1 MFLDIVMRTQSIAL
15 RALSGSTR
23 RPPHQTNKKGELAIE
38 TREPIDL
45 TRDCAKRDD
54 IRELN
59 TALGITTKVAE
70 PKDKHGGE
78 EGVRRARCVDDLVTL
93 RHPPIGRLI
102 STIYAEACDDRS
114 RRQRVALRFIFGVG
128 ATSAKSVMQGRSSSA
143 LHRSNRL
150 QSLLMIATQH
160 ATP

>member
-1 MFLDIVMRTQSIAL
+1 MRTQSIAL

-38 TREPIDL
+38 TREPINL
-45 TRDCAKRDD
+45 TRDCSKRDD

-59 TALGITTKVAE
+59 TALVITTKVAGAE
-70 PKDKHGGE
+70 RRARGE
-78 EGVRRARCVDDLVTL
+78 EGVLGRARCVDDLVTL
-93 RHPPIGRLI
+93 RHPPIERLI